1 MKFNQENKRY
11 LLPILFAST
20 LVLGLIIGSRLS
32 GSMGGS
38 SVLDNKQIQKISD
51 VVQLLDARYVDN
63 IDKDKIFEETISEM
77 LHKLDPHSN
86 YISAKEM
93 LAVSESIEGKFGGIG
108 IRFQIIRDTVCVTN
122 VIEGSPS
129 QSVGI
134 KSGDKIIKINKKLFA
149 GKKITNEL
157 VFSNLKGAVG
167 TTVQLTVVR
176 NKKEIPFTITRG
188 EIPLKTV
195 VGIYMIDKETGYI
208 GIEQFSM
215 PTADEFHQ
223 AAVKLKGLGMK
234 KLILDLR
241 NNGGGVLQAS
251 TMIADEFLSKGLVI
265 LKTKGRKEK
274 EKTYYATSG
283 GVLENVSAVVLVN
296 AYSASASEILAGALQ
311 DNDRAYIVGRRTFGK
326 GLVQE
331 DIPLRDGSNVRIT
344 VARYYTPSG
353 RCIQKPYSGNYE
365 AYLKDESRM
374 EKGEWYHLDSSLY
387 VDSLKFKTRGGR
399 TVYGGGGITPDV
411 FVPYDT
417 TESSF
422 YLTELIMSGAFQS
435 FAFDFVSNKRNSWS
449 GAKDFCERFVVDD
462 KILQRFVAY
471 AKNLHNVKENN
482 IDFKRSKGYIIN
494 NIKSEIARQLWP
506 DEGYYR
512 VVNTKDIELKR
523 AMEQLRKMK

>member
-1 MKFNQENKRY
+1 MKFNQENRRY
-11 LLPILFAST
+11 FLPILFAST
-20 LVLGLIIGSRLS
+20 LVLGLIVGSNLTANQR
-32 GSMGGS
+32 GGAA
-38 SVLDNKQIQKISD
+38 LDNDQIQKISD
-51 VVQLLDARYVDN
+51 VLQLLDARYVDS
-63 IDKDKIFEETISEM
+63 IDKNKIFEEMISEM

-86 YISAKEM
+86 YISAKDM
-93 LAVSESIEGKFGGIG
+93 QAVSESIDGKFGGIG
-108 IRFQIIRDTVCVTN
+108 VRFQIIRDTVCVTN

-129 QSVGI
+129 QVVGI
-134 KSGDKIIKINKKLFA
+134 QSGDKIIKINKKPFT

-167 TTVQLTVVR
+167 TTVQLTVLR

-208 GIEQFSM
+208 GIEQFSI

-223 AAVKLKGLGMK
+223 AALKLKGLGMK

-251 TMIADEFLSKGLVI
+251 TMIADEFLSKGLI
-265 LKTKGRKEK
+265 MLKTKGRKEK
-274 EKTYYATSG
+274 EKTYYATAG

-365 AYLKDESRM
+365 EYLKDESRM
-374 EKGEWYHLDSSLY
+374 EKGEWYHLDSTLY

-422 YLTELIMSGAFQS
+422 YLTELILSGAFQS
-435 FAFDFVSNKRNSWS
+435 FAFDFVINKRISWTS
-449 GAKDFCERFVVDD
+449 SRDFCERFIVNDN
-462 KILQRFVAY
+462 ILQRFIAH
-471 AKNLHNVKENN
+471 ANKSHNVRVNN
-482 IDFKRSKGYIIN
+482 IEMKRSKGYIIN
-494 NIKSEIARQLWP
+494 NIKAEIARQLWP
-506 DEGYYR
+506 DDGYYR
-512 VVNTKDIELKR
+512 VSNTQDYELKK
-523 AMEQLRKMK
+523 ALETLRKLK

>member
-20 LVLGLIIGSRLS
+20 LVLGLIIGSNLT
-32 GSMGGS
+32 GAQNHGLL
-38 SVLDNKQIQKISD
+38 VNNEQVQKISD
-51 VVQLLDARYVDN
+51 ILQLLDARYVDK
-63 IDKDKIFEETISEM
+63 IDKDKIFEETISGM

-86 YISAKEM
+86 YISKKEM
-93 LAVSESIEGKFGGIG
+93 ESVSESIEGKFGGIG

-122 VIEGSPS
+122 VLDGSPS
-129 QSVGI
+129 QAAGI
-134 KSGDKIIKINKKLFA
+134 KAGDRIIKINNKPFT
-149 GKKITNEL
+149 GKNTSNDKVL
-157 VFSNLKGAVG
+157 SNLKGKVG
-167 TTVQLTVVR
+167 TTVSVTILR
-176 NKKEIPFTITRG
+176 NKKQYPFTIVRG

-195 VGIYMIDKETGYI
+195 FGIYMIDKETGYI
-208 GIEQFSM
+208 GIDQFSI
-215 PTADEFHQ
+215 PTADEFRQ
-223 AAVKLKGLGMK
+223 AALKLKALGMK

-251 TMIADEFLSKGLVI
+251 TMIADEFLSKGLVM

-274 EKTYYATSG
+274 EKTYYATAG

-353 RCIQKPYSGNYE
+353 RCIQKPYNGNYE
-365 AYLKDESRM
+365 EYLKDESRM

-387 VDSLKFKTRGGR
+387 VDSLKFKTKGGR

-422 YLTELIMSGAFQS
+422 YLTELIMSGVFQS

-449 GAKDFCERFVVDD
+449 GAKDFCERFVVNDN
-462 KILQRFVAY
+462 ILQRFIAY
-471 AKNLHNVKENN
+471 AKNSYNVKENN

-494 NIKSEIARQLWP
+494 NLKAEIARQLYSE
-506 DEGYYR
+506 EGYYR
-512 VVNTKDIELKR
+512 VANTKDIELKR

>member
-20 LVLGLIIGSRLS
+20 LVLGLIIGSNLT
-32 GSMGGS
+32 GAQNHGLL
-38 SVLDNKQIQKISD
+38 VNNEQVQKISD
-51 VVQLLDARYVDN
+51 ILQLLDARYVDK
-63 IDKDKIFEETISEM
+63 IDKDKIFEETISGM

-86 YISAKEM
+86 YLSKKEM
-93 LAVSESIEGKFGGIG
+93 ESVSESIEGKFGGIG

-122 VIEGSPS
+122 VLDGSPS
-129 QSVGI
+129 QAAGI
-134 KSGDKIIKINKKLFA
+134 KAGDRIIKINNKPFT
-149 GKKITNEL
+149 GKNTSNDKVL
-157 VFSNLKGAVG
+157 SNLKGKVG
-167 TTVQLTVVR
+167 TTVSVTILR
-176 NKKEIPFTITRG
+176 NKKQYPFTIVRG

-195 VGIYMIDKETGYI
+195 FGIYMIDKETGYI
-208 GIEQFSM
+208 GIDQFSI
-215 PTADEFHQ
+215 PTADEFRQ
-223 AAVKLKGLGMK
+223 AALKLKALGMK

-251 TMIADEFLSKGLVI
+251 TMIADEFLSKGLVM

-274 EKTYYATSG
+274 EKTYYATAG

-353 RCIQKPYSGNYE
+353 RCIQKPYNGNYE
-365 AYLKDESRM
+365 EYLKDESRM

-387 VDSLKFKTRGGR
+387 VDSLKFKTKGGR

-422 YLTELIMSGAFQS
+422 YLTELIMSGVFQS

-449 GAKDFCERFVVDD
+449 GAKDFCERFVVNDN
-462 KILQRFVAY
+462 ILQRFVAY
-471 AKNLHNVKENN
+471 AKNSYNVKENN

-494 NIKSEIARQLWP
+494 NLKAEIARQLYSE
-506 DEGYYR
+506 EGYYR
-512 VVNTKDIELKR
+512 VANTKDIELKR

>member
-1 MKFNQENKRY
+1 
-11 LLPILFAST
+11 
-20 LVLGLIIGSRLS
+20 V
-32 GSMGGS
+32 
-38 SVLDNKQIQKISD
+38 
-51 VVQLLDARYVDN
+51 
-63 IDKDKIFEETISEM
+63 
-77 LHKLDPHSN
+77 
-86 YISAKEM
+86 
-93 LAVSESIEGKFGGIG
+93 G
-108 IRFQIIRDTVCVTN
+108 IR
-122 VIEGSPS
+122 
-129 QSVGI
+129 
-134 KSGDKIIKINKKLFA
+134 SGDKIIKINKKLFT

-167 TTVQLTVVR
+167 TTVSVTILR
-176 NKKEIPFTITRG
+176 NKKQYPFTIVRG
-188 EIPLKTV
+188 DIPLKTV
-195 VGIYMIDKETGYI
+195 FGIYMIDKETGYI
-208 GIEQFSM
+208 GIDQFSI
-215 PTADEFHQ
+215 PTADEFRQ
-223 AAVKLKGLGMK
+223 AALKLKGLGMK

-251 TMIADEFLSKGLVI
+251 TMIADEFLSKGLVM

-274 EKTYYATSG
+274 EKTYYATAG

-365 AYLKDESRM
+365 EYLKDESRM

-387 VDSLKFKTRGGR
+387 VDSLKFKTKGGR

-449 GAKDFCERFVVDD
+449 GAKDFCERFVVND
-462 KILQRFVAY
+462 KILQRFLSY
-471 AKNLHNVKENN
+471 AKNSHNVKENN

-494 NIKSEIARQLWP
+494 NLKAEIARQLWSE
-506 DEGYYR
+506 EGYYR
-512 VVNTKDIELKR
+512 VANTKDTELKR

>member
-32 GSMGGS
+32 GSRGGS
-38 SVLDNKQIQKISD
+38 SALDNKQIQKISD

-108 IRFQIIRDTVCVTN
+108 IRFQIIRDTVCITN

-134 KSGDKIIKINKKLFA
+134 RSGDKIIKINKKLFT

-208 GIEQFSM
+208 GIEQFSI

-283 GVLENVSAVVLVN
+283 GVLENISAVVLVN

-365 AYLKDESRM
+365 EYLKDESRV

-449 GAKDFCERFVVDD
+449 GAKDFCERFVVND

-471 AKNLHNVKENN
+471 AKNSHNVKENI
-482 IDFKRSKGYIIN
+482 IDLKRSKSYIIN

>member
-20 LVLGLIIGSRLS
+20 LVLGLIIGSNLT
-32 GSMGGS
+32 GAQNHGLL
-38 SVLDNKQIQKISD
+38 VNNEQVQKISD
-51 VVQLLDARYVDN
+51 ILQLLDARYVDK
-63 IDKDKIFEETISEM
+63 IDKDKIFEETISGM

-86 YISAKEM
+86 YISKKEM
-93 LAVSESIEGKFGGIG
+93 ESVSESIDGKFGGIG

-122 VIEGSPS
+122 VLDGSPS
-129 QSVGI
+129 QAAGI
-134 KSGDKIIKINKKLFA
+134 KAGDRIIKINNKPFT
-149 GKKITNEL
+149 GKNTSNDKVL
-157 VFSNLKGAVG
+157 SNLKGKVG
-167 TTVQLTVVR
+167 TTVSVTILR
-176 NKKEIPFTITRG
+176 NKKQYPFTIVRG

-195 VGIYMIDKETGYI
+195 FGIYMIDKETGYI
-208 GIEQFSM
+208 GIDQFSI
-215 PTADEFHQ
+215 PTADEFRQ
-223 AAVKLKGLGMK
+223 AALKLKALGMK

-251 TMIADEFLSKGLVI
+251 TMIADEFLSKGLVM

-274 EKTYYATSG
+274 EKTYYATAG

-353 RCIQKPYSGNYE
+353 RCIQKPYNGNYE
-365 AYLKDESRM
+365 EYLKDESRM

-387 VDSLKFKTRGGR
+387 VDSLKFKTKGGR

-422 YLTELIMSGAFQS
+422 YLTELIMSGVFQS

-449 GAKDFCERFVVDD
+449 GAKDFCERFVVNDN
-462 KILQRFVAY
+462 ILQRFIAY
-471 AKNLHNVKENN
+471 AKNSYNVKENN

-494 NIKSEIARQLWP
+494 NLKAEIARQLYSE
-506 DEGYYR
+506 EGYYR
-512 VVNTKDIELKR
+512 VANTKDIELKR